1 MMNKKAIFYL
11 LILFFTVVIFQSCD
25 KDYGDAPPEINILWP
40 NAHKSF
46 TFEDTIK
53 VQVEVK
59 DKYVVKTVSIALVDQ
74 NRVLVLPKQSFEID
88 RKEKYIEAKMLLNN
102 VNMHSDTY
110 YIHLEATNGVAK
122 VTKLLPIKY
131 SAKDMQIMGLLAITK
146 VDNNNVEIKLLD
158 TVSEISSFANFNVDY
173 LTSSLS
179 SKYSKLIIS
188 GEKHA
193 DFHAIDLNTKET
205 EWTILNLSNGD
216 MPYFTNLH
224 TNENRIFV
232 GIRPSKLLEYT
243 WDGSKM
249 HSYNIV
255 RDCNVNKT
263 LNFQNRILIQ
273 TTDILGGG
281 KRLLQFY
288 QASSE
293 LVTQHTTNIVVVDWF
308 WDGER
313 VLVFSTN
320 GNYSSIQK
328 YNYTNSQ
335 FTSIHN
341 INNLIKRV
349 IQINNTDFII
359 ATENQIMLYK
369 NGINQ
374 SLNSILDI
382 DAVEKML
389 YEPISESLFLSQNNK
404 LLQYSYPELMLK
416 NEFDFG
422 NEILDIHLWYNR

>member
-1 MMNKKAIFYL
+1 
-11 LILFFTVVIFQSCD
+11 
-25 KDYGDAPPEINILWP
+25 
-40 NAHKSF
+40 
-46 TFEDTIK
+46 
-53 VQVEVK
+53 
-59 DKYVVKTVSIALVDQ
+59 
-74 NRVLVLPKQSFEID
+74 
-88 RKEKYIEAKMLLNN
+88 
-102 VNMHSDTY
+102 
-110 YIHLEATNGVAK
+110 
-122 VTKLLPIKY
+122 
-131 SAKDMQIMGLLAITK
+131 
-146 VDNNNVEIKLLD
+146 
-158 TVSEISSFANFNVDY
+158 
-173 LTSSLS
+173 
-179 SKYSKLIIS
+179 
-188 GEKHA
+188 
-193 DFHAIDLNTKET
+193 
-205 EWTILNLSNGD
+205 
-216 MPYFTNLH
+216 
-224 TNENRIFV
+224 
-232 GIRPSKLLEYT
+232 
-243 WDGSKM
+243 M